1 MRVVRL
7 VAAVLTVLGVV
18 CGARAADLATV
29 VPDDAFFYAEIRDPR
44 GVWTAFER
52 SAAWDAVR
60 SLPGG
65 EFRFRAAA
73 GALQQMLLAKLGIR
87 WGEFVDRHV
96 ERAAVVLL
104 DVPVGSD
111 VEPCVLLDCAERKA
125 DLESLLRDTVEPTLR
140 ASTPGTGFDDVVHQG
155 VAVRLVNLP
164 KRTVGYAFLDGRL
177 ALGPYAAVKDLISRR
192 ARRPLAASVAFAK
205 ARHKLAPPRGLL
217 VYVNVQRLLERLR
230 PQLAGDPSVARG
242 LDDLGLSGVQFA
254 LAASAFEGR
263 RVRDTLYLHTGGQ
276 RVGLLRLLAALSP
289 GPSRAG
295 EVLPNG
301 TPGFLAVTFRDGP
314 ELWDAIL
321 DYMAEG
327 GEVERIARLDA
338 NQETLRLRLGI
349 DFHRDFVRA
358 LGGEIFLAADSDLL
372 ANDAS
377 TGQRFEMGA
386 LPFILGFRVADREAL
401 EVTLHRLIMSQP
413 AMGQGVQRTTAEH
426 RGVEVNSLS
435 LPGQALR
442 PAYAFVG
449 EYLLVAKSAGV
460 LRQCIDAREHNETL
474 GTARDADTSANQNVV
489 IHLDLARFVAALGRS
504 KSGPRDLAS
513 HLGAVCARVTGA
525 PEGLALTIRSPLGL
539 LGTAAYLQAIRA
551 VPGV

>member
-18 CGARAADLATV
+18 CGVRAADLATV
-29 VPDDAFFYAEIRDPR
+29 VPDDAFLYAEIRDPR
-44 GVWTAFER
+44 GVWAEFER
-52 SAAWDAVR
+52 SAAWDAVG

-96 ERAAVVLL
+96 GRAALVLL
-104 DVPVGSD
+104 DVPVGLD
-111 VEPCVLLDCAERKA
+111 VEACVLLDCAERKVA
-125 DLESLLRDTVEPTLR
+125 IESLLRDTVEPTLR
-140 ASTPGTGFDDVVHQG
+140 ASTPGTGFDDVVHEG
-155 VAVRLVNLP
+155 VSVRLINLP
-164 KRTVGYAFLDGRL
+164 KRTVGYAFLDGQL
-177 ALGPYAAVKDLISRR
+177 ALGPYAAVKALISRR
-192 ARRPLAASVAFAK
+192 ARRPLAASVPFAR
-205 ARHKLAPPRGLL
+205 ARHALAGSRGLL
-217 VYVNVQRLLERLR
+217 VYVNVQRLLERFR

-276 RVGLLRLLAALSP
+276 RVGLLRFLAVLSP

-295 EVLPNG
+295 QVLPRG
-301 TPGFLAVTFRDGP
+301 TVGFAAVTFKDGP
-314 ELWDAIL
+314 ELWDAL
-321 DYMAEG
+321 LEYMAEG

-358 LGGEIFLAADSDLL
+358 LGGEVFLAANPDRL
-372 ANDAS
+372 ANGAS
-377 TGQRFEMGA
+377 TGQRFDTRA
-386 LPFILGFRVADREAL
+386 FPFILGFRVADREAL
-401 EVTLHRLIMSQP
+401 GVTLHRLIMSQP
-413 AMGQGVQRTTAEH
+413 AMGHGVQRTTAEH

-435 LPGQALR
+435 LPGQSLR

-449 EYLLVAKSAGV
+449 EYLLVAKSADIV
-460 LRQCIDAREHNETL
+460 RRCIDAHESKQSL
-474 GTARDADTSANQNVV
+474 AAVQDADESASQNVV
-489 IHLDLARFVAALGRS
+489 IHLDLARFVAGLCGS
-504 KSGPRDLAS
+504 KAGPRDLAS
-513 HLGAVCARVTGA
+513 HLGAVRATVTGA
-525 PEGLALTIRSPLGL
+525 PEGLTLTMHSPLGL
-539 LGTAAYLQAIRA
+539 LGAAAYLQAIRA
-551 VPGV
+551 VLGQ